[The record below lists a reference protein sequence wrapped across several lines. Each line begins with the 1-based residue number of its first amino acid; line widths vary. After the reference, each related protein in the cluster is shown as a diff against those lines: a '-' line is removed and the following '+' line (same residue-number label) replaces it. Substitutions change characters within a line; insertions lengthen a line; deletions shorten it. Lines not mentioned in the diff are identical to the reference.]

1 MIRSV
6 LVRRAVTSGVCGAS
20 AWVNT
25 ATRPSTSDDKFAA
38 RAGVGTGGTAPSVRA
53 QLPSGAARLPSPVRK
68 PGSSDSRKPA
78 IFAIASQRMANPGI
92 AASISGQ
99 DTFPSTASSTARSA
113 RGGSGTDTRP
123 VTSVPGP
130 VRRQLTT
137 AVIRRRLS
145 QPDVSQVTVWSP
157 SKPAEP
163 FHIVPD
169 TVTRPAGKPKFC
181 AANRAGIYTTSEI
194 ANAATP
200 RSTTDDQSA
209 SRVH

>member
-6 LVRRAVTSGVCGAS
+6 LVRRAVTSGVWDDS
-20 AWVNT
+20 EWVST

-38 RAGVGTGGTAPSVRA
+38 NAGVGTGGTVPSVRV

-68 PGSSDSRKPA
+68 PGSSDTRRPV
-78 IFAIASQRMANPGI
+78 IFALASQRMASPGI

-99 DTFPSTASSTARSA
+99 DTFPSTASSTARSV
-113 RGGSGTDTRP
+113 RGGNGTDTRP
-123 VTSVPGP
+123 VKSVPGP

-145 QPDVSQVTVWSP
+145 QADVSQVTVWSP

-169 TVTRPAGKPKFC
+169 TVTEPAGTPTFW
-181 AANRAGIYTTSEI
+181 AANLAGIYTTSEI

-209 SRVH
+209 SRIQ